1 MVLAWRDKSKPT
13 VMISMVHQVMMT
25 IIDSRRGEI
34 RMKPMVVDRYNQGM
48 GGVDKAD
55 HYAVFYSI
63 KRKSKKWWRKLMFW
77 LLEVAIVNSYI
88 LYK

>member
-25 IIDSRRGEI
+25 IIDGRRGEI
-34 RMKPMVVDRYNQGM
+34 RMKPMVVDRY
-48 GGVDKAD
+48 
-55 HYAVFYSI
+55 YSI